1 MCDLF
6 INGKSKLII
15 YIKLGGFV
23 MSKIIGIDLGIIN
36 FCVVVME
43 GGELKV
49 ILNLEGN
56 CIIFFVVVFKNEE
69 C

>member
-1 MCDLF
+1 
-6 INGKSKLII
+6 
-15 YIKLGGFV
+15 

-36 FCVVVME
+36 FCVVVLE

-49 ILNLEGN
+49 ILNSEGN
-56 CIIFFVVVFKNEE
+56 CIMLLVVVFKNGE